1 MKKSYLRPEVA
12 IEKIELQQMI
22 AASNEVIIDP
32 NESGNPSE
40 ADSRFVEEMLG
51 LPFGM

>member
-12 IEKIELQQMI
+12 IETIALQQMI
-22 AASNEVIIDP
+22 ATSNEVIIDP

-40 ADSRFVEEMLG
+40 ADSRFIEEMLG